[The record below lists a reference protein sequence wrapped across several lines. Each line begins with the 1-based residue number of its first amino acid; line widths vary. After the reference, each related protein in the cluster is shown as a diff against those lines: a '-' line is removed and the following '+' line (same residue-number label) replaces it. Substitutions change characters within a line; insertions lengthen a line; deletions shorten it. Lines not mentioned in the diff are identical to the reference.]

1 MKCPFCG
8 KETAAKNFCSE
19 CGANISEYKPAEQ
32 EQAKDKITPNVQK
45 LNRNLLVGGVIIAF
59 FVLIVVIFFV
69 STNSKNTKDDDYS
82 AAQETTYDIY
92 DSYNNDYRK
101 YSDIEA
107 TTKSKSYGYSGLYK
121 DSEKYNFTEPL
132 TDAPTE
138 KHKIVNNTSTGDF
151 WAKGS
156 GDYVAKGLKVTNYG
170 ILHVSHSGNSNFVV
184 KLYKDNSYEDLLV
197 NTIGDYSGDVFVDG
211 SGEYELE
218 IKADGAWNITSN
230 GLSIDDKTSFSGT
243 GDSVTGITSHSGGNW
258 KITNS
263 GKSNFV
269 VKQYGIS
276 SGYMDLLVNEIG
288 SYNGVVKAESG
299 DDIFFV
305 VKSDGNWTIKK
316 E

>member
-19 CGANISEYKPAEQ
+19 CGANISEYKPADQ
-32 EQAKDKITPNVQK
+32 EQVKDNITPDVQK

-59 FVLIVVIFFV
+59 IILVVVIFLV
-69 STNSKNTKDDDYS
+69 SANSKNTKDDDYS

-92 DSYNNDYRK
+92 DSYNNDYQK

-107 TTKSKSYGYSGLYK
+107 TTKSRSYDYSSLYK

-156 GDYVAKGLKVTNYG
+156 GDYIAKGLKVTSYG
-170 ILHVSHSGNSNFVV
+170 ILHISHSGSRHFSVT
-184 KLYKDNSYEDLLV
+184 LYKNGEYEDLLV
-197 NTIGDYSGDVFVDG
+197 STTGNYNGDVFVDG

-230 GLSIDDKTSFSGT
+230 GLSIDDKTSFSGN
-243 GDSVTGITSHSGGNW
+243 GDGITGITSNSGGNW
-258 KITNS
+258 KITNDGIRHFS
-263 GKSNFV
+263 V
-269 VKQYGIS
+269 IEYGIS
-276 SGYMDLLVNEIG
+276 QGYMDLLVSTTG

-316 E
+316 D